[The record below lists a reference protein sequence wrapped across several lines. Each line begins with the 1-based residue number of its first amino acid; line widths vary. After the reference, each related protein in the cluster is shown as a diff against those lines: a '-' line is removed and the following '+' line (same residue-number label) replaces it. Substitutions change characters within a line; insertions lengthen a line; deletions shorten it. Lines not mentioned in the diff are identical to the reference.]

1 MPARAIGNLMLLKYD
16 HLINGISRT
25 KPLTIKEIMQVII
38 RHLGREV
45 RAIRDLLITRLS
57 TKEVSENIT
66 NNAQASLYW
75 FDLNLDLR
83 IHHSFVRIPFWLL

>member
-1 MPARAIGNLMLLKYD
+1 MNASSGFFVAV
-16 HLINGISRT
+16 INAKNNTDYYS
-25 KPLTIKEIMQVII
+25 
-38 RHLGREV
+38 HLGREV

-57 TKEVSENIT
+57 TKEVNENIT